1 MATGGEIASKKHEE
15 ALNKTI
21 KILTGTDEPKSV
33 AMLVGE
39 MNAAPTTLYRYL
51 KVIPSRLSEDQ
62 ELIKTKTKFGTT
74 GFIIKDKKDRYKSD
88 KTESGYPD
96 PTAQMAIASQLHS
109 RPAYVP
115 GYVWLVTNS
124 DGSADPWL
132 VLSLNNFMRNDNAV
146 VTCRAYD
153 KSDLNNHKFEPA
165 TPGIVKIGEDLWADT
180 CMICTKKAKWFTKD
194 RVAKVE
200 PDRFKIVMDRITEQ
214 LDGISS
220 YSNLEATIKMLE
232 KTLDD
237 RNKEVANLKD
247 KVNQLKAKLDKKI
260 KEKEACQSIIRD
272 LHSALKSKTEQETS
286 DTPAYKAPWP
296 NHASGFKPDE
306 YLKGK
311 VDAYELVLNKLSHVK
326 VIFGSEKGGDDDI
339 TRLDPGAR
347 SDIRS
352 STSVEET
359 A

>member
-1 MATGGEIASKKHEE
+1 MTARGEIASKKHEE
-15 ALNKTI
+15 ALDKTI
-21 KILTGTDEPKSV
+21 KILSSTDKPMTVS
-33 AMLVGE
+33 
-39 MNAAPTTLYRYL
+39 TLFNELHVTLNTVYRYL
-51 KVIPSRLSEDQ
+51 RVIPSRLSEDQ
-62 ELIKTKTKFGTT
+62 ELIKTKTESGTT
-74 GFIIKDKKDRYKSD
+74 GYIIKDKKDRYKSD

-96 PTAQMAIASQLHS
+96 PTAKMAIASQLYS
-109 RPAYVP
+109 KPAYIP
-115 GYVWLVTNS
+115 GCVWLVNNS

-132 VLSLNNFMRNDNAV
+132 VLSINNFMRNDNAV
-146 VTCRAYD
+146 ITCRAYD

-200 PDRFKIVMDRITEQ
+200 QDRFKIVMDRITEQ
-214 LDGISS
+214 LGGISS
-220 YSNLEATIKMLE
+220 YSSLEASIKMLE

-237 RNKEVANLKD
+237 RNKEVANLKAQV
-247 KVNQLKAKLDKKI
+247 KNLKEKLDKKAEEI
-260 KEKEACQSIIRD
+260 ETGQSVIRD
-272 LHSALKSKTEQETS
+272 LRASLKSKTEQETS
-286 DTPAYKAPWP
+286 DTPAKKAD
-296 NHASGFKPDE
+296 PDE

-311 VDAYELVLNKLSHVK
+311 VDAYELVLNKLSRVK
-326 VIFGSEKGGDDDI
+326 VIFGSEKGGDNDI

-352 STSVEET
+352 STNVEET

>member
-1 MATGGEIASKKHEE
+1 MATRGEIASKKHEE
-15 ALNKTI
+15 ALDKTI
-21 KILTGTDEPKSV
+21 KILAGADKPKSV

-39 MNAAPTTLYRYL
+39 LNVTLNTVYRYL
-51 KVIPSRLSEDQ
+51 KVIPARLGEDQ
-62 ELIKTKTKFGTT
+62 ELIKTKTESGTT
-74 GFIIKDKKDRYKSD
+74 GYIIKDKKDRYKSD

-96 PTAQMAIASQLHS
+96 PTAKMAIASQLYS
-109 RPAYVP
+109 KPAYIP
-115 GYVWLVTNS
+115 GYVWLVNNS

-132 VLSLNNFMRNDNAV
+132 VLSINNSMRNDNTV
-146 VTCRAYD
+146 ITCRAYD

-194 RVAKVE
+194 RVAKIE

-232 KTLDD
+232 KTLDA
-237 RNKEVANLKD
+237 RNKDVVNLRD
-247 KVNQLKAKLDKKI
+247 KVNQLKAKLDKKTE
-260 KEKEACQSIIRD
+260 EKEACQSIIRD
-272 LHSALKSKTEQETS
+272 LHSALKSKTEQGTS
-286 DTPAYKAPWP
+286 DTPAHKAPWP

-311 VDAYELVLNKLSHVK
+311 VDAYELVLNKLSRAK
-326 VIFGSEKGGDDDI
+326 FIFGSEKGGDDDI
-339 TRLDPGAR
+339 T
-347 SDIRS
+347 
-352 STSVEET
+352 
-359 A
+359 